1 MKSTSFNSFNG
12 TKGKNVAIADGVI
25 STIPDYSNF
34 LLMLL
39 NDGVFN
45 G

>member
-1 MKSTSFNSFNG
+1 MKSTTFKSFNG
-12 TKGKNVAIADGVI
+12 TSGLNVAIADGVI
-25 STIPDYSNF
+25 SSIPDYSNF

-39 NDGVFN
+39 NEGKFN